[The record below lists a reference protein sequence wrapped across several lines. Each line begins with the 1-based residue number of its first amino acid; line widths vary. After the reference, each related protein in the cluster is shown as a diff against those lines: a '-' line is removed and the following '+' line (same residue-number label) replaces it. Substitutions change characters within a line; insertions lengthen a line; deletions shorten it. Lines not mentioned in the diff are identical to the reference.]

1 MASVVVD
8 CPGDCL
14 VGSNNDSLKELDSL
28 FISLRKTFEQNG
40 HTMILGPLHAR
51 WVDCVKTGQTDC
63 FLRYAC
69 RTVFEVTEF

>member
-28 FISLRKTFEQNG
+28 FISLRRRFEQ
-40 HTMILGPLHAR
+40 I
-51 WVDCVKTGQTDC
+51 GQ
-63 FLRYAC
+63 
-69 RTVFEVTEF
+69 